1 MSVHPPWNYVQA
13 RLQARHG
20 DRLQEGDWR
29 TLEAARSIDQ
39 YLERARATSLRRFT
53 EPLNAGMSSR
63 ALERVLRA
71 AWRHY
76 IAEIAAWGAPNWRA
90 AVMWA
95 AHVPDL
101 PAIDALLRGEAPPW
115 TQQDPVFAD
124 FLEGDAARRAAGLAK
139 SPLSPL
145 LPAGGREQTLP
156 RRWYAHWRS
165 LWPRRAI
172 EQRLLTALA
181 ETVAAHVE
189 RLGRAGAQETSG
201 PYRRELARA
210 VTRMFRRHGGSP
222 IAVFCHLVL
231 VALDLE
237 RLRGGLVRR
246 LLFAPER
253 AKESL

>member
-1 MSVHPPWNYVQA
+1 MSVHLPWNYVQA

-29 TLEAARSIDQ
+29 ALEAARSFDQ
-39 YLERARATSLRRFT
+39 FLERARATSLRRFT
-53 EPLNAGMSSR
+53 ELLNAGMSSH
-63 ALERVLRA
+63 AVERVLQT

-76 IAEIAAWGAPNWRA
+76 IAEIAGWSAPHWQP
-90 AVMWA
+90 AVLWTA
-95 AHVPDL
+95 QVPDL
-101 PAIDALLRGEAPPW
+101 PALDALLRGDASAW
-115 TQQDPVFAD
+115 MQQDPVFAD
-124 FLEGDAARRAAGLAK
+124 FLETDVAGRAVSLAK
-139 SPLSPL
+139 SPMAPL
-145 LPAGGREQTLP
+145 LPANGREPTLA

-165 LWPRRAI
+165 LWPRRAT
-172 EQRLLTALA
+172 EQRPLAQLA

-201 PYRRELARA
+201 SYRRELARA
-210 VTRMFRRHGGSP
+210 ATRMFRQHGGSP

-253 AKESL
+253 AKESS